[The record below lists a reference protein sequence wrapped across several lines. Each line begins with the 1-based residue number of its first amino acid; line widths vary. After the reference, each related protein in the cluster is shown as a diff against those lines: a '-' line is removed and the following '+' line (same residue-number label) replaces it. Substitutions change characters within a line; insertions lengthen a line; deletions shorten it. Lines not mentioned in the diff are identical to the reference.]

1 MIGVIQ
7 RVSEAAVWVNNRCIS
22 EIKNGLLVLVG
33 ISRDDDQEDIDY
45 IVNKTVHLRVFSD
58 EQGNLNKSLI
68 DIEGELLI
76 VSQFTLLGDT
86 RRGRRPSFSH
96 AAPPDMAESL
106 YRLIVEKFRDMNINV
121 KEGVFRAMMEVK
133 LINNGPVTLIIDS
146 KEKNRKRYGNN
157 C

>member
-7 RVSEAAVWVNNRCIS
+7 RVSEAAVLVDNRCIS

-33 ISRDDDQEDIDY
+33 ISKDDDQGDIDY
-45 IVNKTVHLRVFSD
+45 LVNKTVHLRIFSD

-68 DIEGELLI
+68 DVKGELLI

-86 RRGRRPSFSH
+86 RKGRRPSFSR
-96 AAPPDMAESL
+96 AAPPDMAEQL
-106 YRLIVEKFRDMNINV
+106 YRLIVEKFRDRHINV

-133 LINNGPVTLIIDS
+133 LINQGPVTLIIDS
-146 KEKNRKRYGNN
+146 REKNRKIVWK
-157 C
+157 